1 MTKLIVF
8 DCDGT
13 LIDSQHVIA
22 SAMTEAFT
30 EQGLAVPHR
39 SRLLRYVGL
48 SLPEAMSALVHTADA
63 DLVAK
68 LVASYKNAF
77 WNQRTLPNSSAP
89 MYAGARETIESL
101 QAQPDVLL
109 GLATGKSRR
118 GVDRFIEHENFDGV
132 FVTIQTADNAPS
144 KPHPGMLH
152 QAMAETG
159 AHPDDTVMI
168 GDTSFDMEMARSA
181 HVRAIGVT
189 WGYHRAEEM
198 MRAGA
203 HDIVHDFGG
212 LLEHLS
218 PVRNAAVA

>member
-13 LIDSQHVIA
+13 LIDSQYVIA

-30 EQGLAVPHR
+30 AQGLAVPHR

-48 SLPEAMSALVHTADA
+48 SLPEAMRALVRGADDDLTAR
-63 DLVAK
+63 

-77 WNQRTLPNSSAP
+77 SKQRLRSNSSCP
-89 MYAGARETIESL
+89 MYPGARETIESL
-101 QAQPDVLL
+101 NAQPDVLL
-109 GLATGKSRR
+109 GIATGKSRR
-118 GVDRFIEHENFDGV
+118 GVNHFLDHENLHGV
-132 FVTIQTADNAPS
+132 FVTIQTADSAPS
-144 KPHPGMLH
+144 KPHPGMLL

-159 AHPDDTVMI
+159 AHPDDTIMI
-168 GDTSFDMEMARSA
+168 GDTSFDMEMARA
-181 HVRAIGVT
+181 AKVRGIGVT

-203 HDIVHDFGG
+203 HAIAHDFGG
-212 LLEHLS
+212 LLGLLS
-218 PVRNAAVA
+218 PMRDAAVA

>member
-30 EQGLAVPHR
+30 AQGLAVPHR

-48 SLPEAMSALVHTADA
+48 SLPDAMRALVRGADD
-63 DLVAK
+63 DLIAR

-77 WNQRTLPNSSAP
+77 SKERLRSNSSCP
-89 MYAGARETIESL
+89 MYPGARETIESL
-101 QAQPDVLL
+101 NAQPDVLL
-109 GLATGKSRR
+109 GIATGKSRR
-118 GVDRFIEHENFDGV
+118 GVDHFLERENFHGV
-132 FVTIQTADNAPS
+132 FVTIQTADSAPS
-144 KPHPGMLH
+144 KPHPGMLL

-159 AHPDDTVMI
+159 AHPDDTLMI

-181 HVRAIGVT
+181 KVRGIGVT
-189 WGYHRAEEM
+189 WGYHRAEDM

-203 HDIVHDFGG
+203 QTIAHDFGG
-212 LLEHLS
+212 LLGLLS
-218 PVRNAAVA
+218 PVHDAAVA

>member
-22 SAMTEAFT
+22 AAMTKAFT
-30 EQGLAVPHR
+30 AQGLAVPHR

-48 SLPEAMSALVHTADA
+48 SLPEAMAALVHSADG
-63 DLVAK
+63 DMIDK

-77 WNQRTLPNSSAP
+77 SDQRVRFRSSTP
-89 MYAGARETIESL
+89 MYPGARETIESL
-101 QAQPDVLL
+101 YAQPDILL
-109 GLATGKSRR
+109 GIATGKSRR
-118 GVDRFIEHENFDGV
+118 GVTHFLDRENLHGV

-152 QAMAETG
+152 QAMAETS
-159 AHPDDTVMI
+159 AHPDDTIMI

-181 HVRAIGVT
+181 KVRGIGVT
-189 WGYHRAEEM
+189 WGYHSAEEM

-203 HDIVHDFGG
+203 HAIVHDFGG
-212 LLEHLS
+212 LLGQLS
-218 PVRNAAVA
+218 PMRDAAVA